1 MEHDNPNTPEFA
13 SWRSYQKFATNV
25 RKSSRYVWGEN
36 VQAFLN
42 TVLATLRERDIKVDS
57 GANFFRAQIG
67 VDFDEDDGE
76 HGYSADRMIPS
87 AAFAREGRANP
98 LGIPVLYLATS
109 EQTAIS
115 EVRPWIGQSVSVAQ
129 FKIQRDIKLV
139 DVSREYGAH
148 AFFVLGFDD
157 MLHGAEPSAAK
168 KEKAVWIDIDNGFSR
183 PVTRDDGALDYIPTQ
198 ILTELFKQNGY
209 DGIVYRSQ
217 FGENGFNVVLFKTE
231 DAEPINCAPFQV
243 SKIEISFKETGNR
256 WFKKKTT

>member
-1 MEHDNPNTPEFA
+1 MELDDPNTPEFA
-13 SWRSYQKFATNV
+13 SWRSYQKFATSV

-42 TVLATLRERDIKVDS
+42 TVLATLQERDIKV
-57 GANFFRAQIG
+57 GNGKNLFRAQIG

-76 HGYSADRMIPS
+76 HGFSGDRMKPT

-129 FKIQRDIKLV
+129 FKILRDVKLV
-139 DVSREYGAH
+139 DVSRGH
-148 AFFVLGFDD
+148 GSSAFFAAGFSAI
-157 MLHGAEPSAAK
+157 LSGSEPSASK
-168 KEKAVWIDIDNGFSR
+168 KAKAVWIDIDSAFSR
-183 PVTRDDGALDYIPTQ
+183 PVTQEDGALDYIPTQ

-217 FGENGFNVVLFKTE
+217 FGESGYNVVLFKLA

-243 SKIEISFKETGNR
+243 NKIEIGFKETGNR